1 MHFVNKT
8 LTMMSKVVQKWAKT
22 IGKESNQK
30 FTVITQ
36 VRSYGYLNQVLDRE
50 IDGSMI
56 FERYYESG
64 KKQDFVPVL
73 WWE

>member
-1 MHFVNKT
+1 
-8 LTMMSKVVQKWAKT
+8 MMSKIVQKWAKT

-50 IDGSMI
+50 IDWSMI